1 MNENSSRAF
10 AKLLR
15 DEILQLMDVMGLI
28 AEPKEELL
36 DADIEKLIE
45 ERQAARKAK
54 NFARAD
60 EIRNGHHTSRHERRS
75 KMEKSIISLED
86 SLDSVFGLS
95 SKDWKLYSPL
105 TLAYLG
111 DAVYEM
117 VIRTICVKRTNM
129 QTQKLH
135 RKVTGYVSAKA
146 QAKMMDALIGEL
158 TEEEESIYR
167 RGRNSKPYTKAKNAS
182 MEEYLKA
189 TGFEALVGYLYL
201 QKEYERMNALIAHGI
216 EALQEK

>member
-1 MNENSSRAF
+1 
-10 AKLLR
+10 
-15 DEILQLMDVMGLI
+15 
-28 AEPKEELL
+28 
-36 DADIEKLIE
+36 
-45 ERQAARKAK
+45 
-54 NFARAD
+54 
-60 EIRNGHHTSRHERRS
+60 
-75 KMEKSIISLED
+75 MEKSIISLED

-135 RKVTGYVSAKA
+135 RKVSGYVSAKA

-216 EALQEK
+216 EALQGK

>member
-1 MNENSSRAF
+1 
-10 AKLLR
+10 
-15 DEILQLMDVMGLI
+15 
-28 AEPKEELL
+28 
-36 DADIEKLIE
+36 
-45 ERQAARKAK
+45 
-54 NFARAD
+54 
-60 EIRNGHHTSRHERRS
+60 
-75 KMEKSIISLED
+75 MEKSIISLED
-86 SLDSVFGLS
+86 SLDGVFGLS

-117 VIRTICVKRTNM
+117 VIRTICVKRANM

-146 QAKMMDALIGEL
+146 QAKMMDALAGEL

-182 MEEYLKA
+182 LEEYLKA
-189 TGFEALVGYLYL
+189 TGFEALIGYLYL
-201 QKEYERMNALIAHGI
+201 QNEFERMNALIAHGI

>member
-1 MNENSSRAF
+1 
-10 AKLLR
+10 
-15 DEILQLMDVMGLI
+15 
-28 AEPKEELL
+28 
-36 DADIEKLIE
+36 
-45 ERQAARKAK
+45 
-54 NFARAD
+54 
-60 EIRNGHHTSRHERRS
+60 
-75 KMEKSIISLED
+75 MEKSIISLED

-146 QAKMMDALIGEL
+146 QAKMMDSLIGEL

>member
-1 MNENSSRAF
+1 
-10 AKLLR
+10 
-15 DEILQLMDVMGLI
+15 
-28 AEPKEELL
+28 
-36 DADIEKLIE
+36 
-45 ERQAARKAK
+45 
-54 NFARAD
+54 
-60 EIRNGHHTSRHERRS
+60 
-75 KMEKSIISLED
+75 MEKSIISLED
-86 SLDSVFGLS
+86 SLDTVFGLS

-189 TGFEALVGYLYL
+189 TVFEALVGYLYL

-216 EALQEK
+216 EALQGK

>member
-1 MNENSSRAF
+1 
-10 AKLLR
+10 
-15 DEILQLMDVMGLI
+15 
-28 AEPKEELL
+28 
-36 DADIEKLIE
+36 
-45 ERQAARKAK
+45 
-54 NFARAD
+54 
-60 EIRNGHHTSRHERRS
+60 
-75 KMEKSIISLED
+75 MEKSIISLED

-135 RKVTGYVSAKA
+135 RKVTGYGSAKA

-189 TGFEALVGYLYL
+189 TGFEALMGYLYL
-201 QKEYERMNALIAHGI
+201 TEQFDRMAELLGKGLEQMGELAEAEGTSTDSH
-216 EALQEK
+216 ALQEAENEK

>member
-1 MNENSSRAF
+1 
-10 AKLLR
+10 
-15 DEILQLMDVMGLI
+15 
-28 AEPKEELL
+28 
-36 DADIEKLIE
+36 
-45 ERQAARKAK
+45 
-54 NFARAD
+54 
-60 EIRNGHHTSRHERRS
+60 
-75 KMEKSIISLED
+75 MEKSIISLED

-117 VIRTICVKRTNM
+117 VIRTICVKRANM

-201 QKEYERMNALIAHGI
+201 QKEYERLNALIAHGI

>member
-1 MNENSSRAF
+1 
-10 AKLLR
+10 
-15 DEILQLMDVMGLI
+15 
-28 AEPKEELL
+28 
-36 DADIEKLIE
+36 
-45 ERQAARKAK
+45 
-54 NFARAD
+54 
-60 EIRNGHHTSRHERRS
+60 
-75 KMEKSIISLED
+75 MEKSIISLED

-146 QAKMMDALIGEL
+146 QAKMMDALAGKL

>member
-1 MNENSSRAF
+1 
-10 AKLLR
+10 
-15 DEILQLMDVMGLI
+15 
-28 AEPKEELL
+28 
-36 DADIEKLIE
+36 
-45 ERQAARKAK
+45 
-54 NFARAD
+54 
-60 EIRNGHHTSRHERRS
+60 
-75 KMEKSIISLED
+75 MEKSIISLED

-135 RKVTGYVSAKA
+135 RKVTGYVSEKA
-146 QAKMMDALIGEL
+146 QAKMMGALIGEL

>member
-1 MNENSSRAF
+1 
-10 AKLLR
+10 
-15 DEILQLMDVMGLI
+15 
-28 AEPKEELL
+28 
-36 DADIEKLIE
+36 
-45 ERQAARKAK
+45 
-54 NFARAD
+54 
-60 EIRNGHHTSRHERRS
+60 
-75 KMEKSIISLED
+75 MEKSIISLED

-95 SKDWKLYSPL
+95 SKDWTLYSPL

>member
-1 MNENSSRAF
+1 
-10 AKLLR
+10 
-15 DEILQLMDVMGLI
+15 
-28 AEPKEELL
+28 
-36 DADIEKLIE
+36 
-45 ERQAARKAK
+45 
-54 NFARAD
+54 
-60 EIRNGHHTSRHERRS
+60 
-75 KMEKSIISLED
+75 MEKSIISLED

-95 SKDWKLYSPL
+95 SKDWQLYSPL

>member
-1 MNENSSRAF
+1 
-10 AKLLR
+10 
-15 DEILQLMDVMGLI
+15 
-28 AEPKEELL
+28 
-36 DADIEKLIE
+36 
-45 ERQAARKAK
+45 
-54 NFARAD
+54 
-60 EIRNGHHTSRHERRS
+60 
-75 KMEKSIISLED
+75 MEKSIISLED

-135 RKVTGYVSAKA
+135 RKVTGCVSAKA

>member
-1 MNENSSRAF
+1 
-10 AKLLR
+10 
-15 DEILQLMDVMGLI
+15 
-28 AEPKEELL
+28 
-36 DADIEKLIE
+36 
-45 ERQAARKAK
+45 
-54 NFARAD
+54 
-60 EIRNGHHTSRHERRS
+60 
-75 KMEKSIISLED
+75 MEKSIISLED

-189 TGFEALVGYLYL
+189 TGFEALVWYLYL

>member
-1 MNENSSRAF
+1 MN
-10 AKLLR
+10 LLE
-15 DEILQLMDVMGLI
+15 EIHASFPV
-28 AEPKEELL
+28 KEVDL
-36 DADIEKLIE
+36 
-45 ERQAARKAK
+45 RQYA
-54 NFARAD
+54 
-60 EIRNGHHTSRHERRS
+60 
-75 KMEKSIISLED
+75 
-86 SLDSVFGLS
+86 
-95 SKDWKLYSPL
+95 PL
-105 TLAYLG
+105 KLAYLG

-117 VIRTICVKRTNM
+117 VIRTICVKRANM

-201 QKEYERMNALIAHGI
+201 QKEYERMNALIARGI

>member
-1 MNENSSRAF
+1 
-10 AKLLR
+10 
-15 DEILQLMDVMGLI
+15 
-28 AEPKEELL
+28 
-36 DADIEKLIE
+36 
-45 ERQAARKAK
+45 
-54 NFARAD
+54 
-60 EIRNGHHTSRHERRS
+60 
-75 KMEKSIISLED
+75 MEKSIISLED
-86 SLDSVFGLS
+86 SLDAVFGLS
-95 SKDWKLYSPL
+95 VKEWKLYSPL

-146 QAKMMDALIGEL
+146 QAKMVDALLGEL
-158 TEEEESIYR
+158 TGEEESIYR

-189 TGFEALVGYLYL
+189 TGFEALIGYLYL

-216 EALQEK
+216 EALQAE

>member
-1 MNENSSRAF
+1 
-10 AKLLR
+10 
-15 DEILQLMDVMGLI
+15 
-28 AEPKEELL
+28 
-36 DADIEKLIE
+36 
-45 ERQAARKAK
+45 
-54 NFARAD
+54 
-60 EIRNGHHTSRHERRS
+60 
-75 KMEKSIISLED
+75 MEKSIISLED

-129 QTQKLH
+129 QTQKLQ

>member
-1 MNENSSRAF
+1 
-10 AKLLR
+10 
-15 DEILQLMDVMGLI
+15 
-28 AEPKEELL
+28 
-36 DADIEKLIE
+36 
-45 ERQAARKAK
+45 
-54 NFARAD
+54 
-60 EIRNGHHTSRHERRS
+60 
-75 KMEKSIISLED
+75 MEKSIISLED

-201 QKEYERMNALIAHGI
+201 QKEYERMNTLIAHGI

>member
-1 MNENSSRAF
+1 
-10 AKLLR
+10 
-15 DEILQLMDVMGLI
+15 
-28 AEPKEELL
+28 
-36 DADIEKLIE
+36 
-45 ERQAARKAK
+45 
-54 NFARAD
+54 
-60 EIRNGHHTSRHERRS
+60 
-75 KMEKSIISLED
+75 MEKSIISLED

-146 QAKMMDALIGEL
+146 QATMMDALIGEL

>member
-1 MNENSSRAF
+1 
-10 AKLLR
+10 
-15 DEILQLMDVMGLI
+15 
-28 AEPKEELL
+28 
-36 DADIEKLIE
+36 
-45 ERQAARKAK
+45 
-54 NFARAD
+54 
-60 EIRNGHHTSRHERRS
+60 
-75 KMEKSIISLED
+75 MEKSIISLED

-111 DAVYEM
+111 DAVSEM
-117 VIRTICVKRTNM
+117 VIRTICVKRANM

>member
-1 MNENSSRAF
+1 
-10 AKLLR
+10 
-15 DEILQLMDVMGLI
+15 
-28 AEPKEELL
+28 
-36 DADIEKLIE
+36 
-45 ERQAARKAK
+45 
-54 NFARAD
+54 
-60 EIRNGHHTSRHERRS
+60 
-75 KMEKSIISLED
+75 MEKSIISLED
-86 SLDSVFGLS
+86 SLDTVFGLS

-117 VIRTICVKRTNM
+117 VIRTICVKRANM

-201 QKEYERMNALIAHGI
+201 QKEYERMNVLIARGI

>member
-1 MNENSSRAF
+1 
-10 AKLLR
+10 
-15 DEILQLMDVMGLI
+15 
-28 AEPKEELL
+28 
-36 DADIEKLIE
+36 
-45 ERQAARKAK
+45 
-54 NFARAD
+54 
-60 EIRNGHHTSRHERRS
+60 
-75 KMEKSIISLED
+75 MEKSIISLED

-182 MEEYLKA
+182 MEEYLNA

>member
-1 MNENSSRAF
+1 
-10 AKLLR
+10 
-15 DEILQLMDVMGLI
+15 
-28 AEPKEELL
+28 
-36 DADIEKLIE
+36 
-45 ERQAARKAK
+45 
-54 NFARAD
+54 
-60 EIRNGHHTSRHERRS
+60 
-75 KMEKSIISLED
+75 MEKSIISLED

-201 QKEYERMNALIAHGI
+201 QKEYERRNALIAHGI

>member
-1 MNENSSRAF
+1 
-10 AKLLR
+10 
-15 DEILQLMDVMGLI
+15 
-28 AEPKEELL
+28 
-36 DADIEKLIE
+36 
-45 ERQAARKAK
+45 
-54 NFARAD
+54 
-60 EIRNGHHTSRHERRS
+60 
-75 KMEKSIISLED
+75 MEKSIISLED

-201 QKEYERMNALIAHGI
+201 QKEYERMNALIANGI

>member
-1 MNENSSRAF
+1 
-10 AKLLR
+10 
-15 DEILQLMDVMGLI
+15 
-28 AEPKEELL
+28 
-36 DADIEKLIE
+36 
-45 ERQAARKAK
+45 
-54 NFARAD
+54 
-60 EIRNGHHTSRHERRS
+60 
-75 KMEKSIISLED
+75 MEKSIISLED

-95 SKDWKLYSPL
+95 SKDWKLDSPL

>member
-1 MNENSSRAF
+1 
-10 AKLLR
+10 
-15 DEILQLMDVMGLI
+15 
-28 AEPKEELL
+28 
-36 DADIEKLIE
+36 
-45 ERQAARKAK
+45 
-54 NFARAD
+54 
-60 EIRNGHHTSRHERRS
+60 
-75 KMEKSIISLED
+75 MEKSIISLED

-129 QTQKLH
+129 HTQKLH
-135 RKVTGYVSAKA
+135 RKVTGYVSAKS